1 MNGIVIWMKLF
12 WTFFKIGLFGFG
24 GGYGMLSLIQN
35 EVVEKQ
41 HWISNS
47 EFTDIV
53 AVSQMTPGPI
63 GINSATYVGFKAIE
77 NAGMTRTEAV
87 CGSLLASFSVMLPSF
102 ILMLLISAFFMH
114 YKDHKSVQTVLKWLR
129 PVVVGMLAAAVLL
142 LLNEENLGVFD
153 KENLQLYVS
162 IGLFIMAFIATYFW
176 KIGPIKVILMAG
188 LVRDRGLRAGRC
200 GGAAVQYGG

>member
-1 MNGIVIWMKLF
+1 MNAVVLYLKLF

-35 EVVEKQ
+35 EVVENHQ
-41 HWISNS
+41 WISNS

-63 GINSATYVGFKAIE
+63 GINSATYVGYKAIE
-77 NAGMTRTEAV
+77 NAGMSQTQAV

-142 LLNEENLGVFD
+142 LLNEENLGAFSVD
-153 KENLQLYVS
+153 NLQLYVS
-162 IGLFIMAFIATYFW
+162 ICLFALAFVATYFW
-176 KIGPIKVILMAG
+176 KIGPIKVILLAG
-188 LVRDRGLRAGRC
+188 LF
-200 GGAAVQYGG
+200 GGIFYSLI

>member
-1 MNGIVIWMKLF
+1 MSAVVLYLKLF

-35 EVVEKQ
+35 EVVENHQ
-41 HWISNS
+41 WISNA

-129 PVVVGMLAAAVLL
+129 PVVVGMLTAAVLL
-142 LLNEENLGVFD
+142 LLNEENLGVFSAN
-153 KENLQLYVS
+153 NLQLYMS
-162 IGLFIMAFIATYFW
+162 IGLFLLAFVATYYW
-176 KIGPIKVILMAG
+176 KIGPIKVILLAG
-188 LVRDRGLRAGRC
+188 LF
-200 GGAAVQYGG
+200 GGIFYSIF

>member
-1 MNGIVIWMKLF
+1 MIWLRLF

-41 HWISNS
+41 AWITSS

-77 NAGMTRTEAV
+77 NAGMARTDAV
-87 CGSLLASFSVMLPSF
+87 CGSLLASFALMLPSF
-102 ILMLLISAFFMH
+102 ILMLLISAFFMR
-114 YKDHKSVQTVLKWLR
+114 YKDHKSVQTVLSWLR

-142 LLNEENLGVFD
+142 LLNTENLGVSLTPQFFI
-153 KENLQLYVS
+153 S
-162 IGLFIMAFIATYFW
+162 IGLLAGAFLATYVW
-176 KIGPIKVILMAG
+176 KVGPIKVIIAAG
-188 LVRDRGLRAGRC
+188 IL
-200 GGAAVQYGG
+200 GGVIYSFV

>member
-1 MNGIVIWMKLF
+1 
-12 WTFFKIGLFGFG
+12 
-24 GGYGMLSLIQN
+24 MLSLIQN

-41 HWISNS
+41 QWISNS

-63 GINSATYVGFKAIE
+63 GINSATYVGYKAME

-114 YKDHKSVQTVLKWLR
+114 YKDHKSVQTVLAWLR

-142 LLNEENLGVFD
+142 LLNEENLGAFQRD
-153 KENLQLYVS
+153 NLQLYVS
-162 IGLFIMAFIATYFW
+162 IGLFILAFVATYFW
-176 KIGPIKVILMAG
+176 KVGPIKMILLAG
-188 LVRDRGLRAGRC
+188 LF
-200 GGAAVQYGG
+200 GGIFYSLV

>member
-1 MNGIVIWMKLF
+1 MNTVVIYLKLF
-12 WTFFKIGLFGFG
+12 WAFFKIGLFGFG

-41 HWISNS
+41 QWISNA

-63 GINSATYVGFKAIE
+63 GINSATYVGYKAME
-77 NAGMTRTEAV
+77 NADMTRTQAV

-114 YKDHKSVQTVLKWLR
+114 YKEHKSVQTVLKWLR
-129 PVVVGMLAAAVLL
+129 PIVVGMLAAAVLL
-142 LLNEENLGVFD
+142 LLNEENLGAFNPD
-153 KENLQLYVS
+153 NLQLYVS
-162 IGLFIMAFIATYFW
+162 IGLFILAFIATYFC
-176 KIGPIKVILMAG
+176 KIGPIKVILLAG
-188 LVRDRGLRAGRC
+188 LFGGLF
-200 GGAAVQYGG
+200 YSLI

>member
-77 NAGMTRTEAV
+77 NAGMTRIEAV

-114 YKDHKSVQTVLKWLR
+114 YKDHKSVQTVLRWLR

-142 LLNEENLGVFD
+142 LLNEENLGTFSAA
-153 KENLQLYVS
+153 NLQLYVS
-162 IGLFIMAFIATYFW
+162 IGLFVLAFIATYFW

-188 LVRDRGLRAGRC
+188 LFGGLF
-200 GGAAVQYGG
+200 YSLI

>member
-1 MNGIVIWMKLF
+1 MIWLRLF

-41 HWISNS
+41 AWISSS

-63 GINSATYVGFKAIE
+63 GINSATYVGYKALE
-77 NAGMTRTEAV
+77 NAGAERTGAV
-87 CGSLLASFSVMLPSF
+87 AGSLLASFSLMLPSF
-102 ILMLLISAFFMH
+102 MLMLIISAFFMR
-114 YKDHKSVQTVLKWLR
+114 YKDHKSVQTVLSWLR

-142 LLNEENLGVFD
+142 LLNTENLGVALTPQFFI
-153 KENLQLYVS
+153 S
-162 IGLFIMAFIATYFW
+162 IGLFSSAFLATYVW
-176 KIGPIKVILMAG
+176 KASPIKVIIAAG
-188 LVRDRGLRAGRC
+188 ILGGLI
-200 GGAAVQYGG
+200 YGFAS

>member
-1 MNGIVIWMKLF
+1 MRKFLAIIICKLTKKICKYFGRGSSFPGQLALKICPDILSRIDLPENIIAVTGSNGK
-12 WTFFKIGLFGFG
+12 T
-24 GGYGMLSLIQN
+24 ST
-35 EVVEKQ
+35 VEMI
-41 HWISNS
+41 H
-47 EFTDIV
+47 
-53 AVSQMTPGPI
+53 
-63 GINSATYVGFKAIE
+63 GIIE

-142 LLNEENLGVFD
+142 LLNEENLGTFSAA
-153 KENLQLYVS
+153 NLQLYVS
-162 IGLFIMAFIATYFW
+162 IGLFILAFVATYFW

-188 LVRDRGLRAGRC
+188 LFGGLF
-200 GGAAVQYGG
+200 YSLI

>member
-63 GINSATYVGFKAIE
+63 GINSATYVGYKSIE
-77 NAGMTRTEAV
+77 NTSMSRTQAIF
-87 CGSLLASFSVMLPSF
+87 GSLLASFSVMLPSF
-102 ILMLLISAFFMH
+102 ILMLLISAFFMR
-114 YKDHKSVQTVLKWLR
+114 YKDHNSVQTVLKWLR

-142 LLNEENLGVFD
+142 LLNEENLGGFQRD
-153 KENLQLYVS
+153 NLQLYVS
-162 IGLFIMAFIATYFW
+162 IGLFALAFVATYFW
-176 KIGPIKVILMAG
+176 KIGPIKVILLAG
-188 LVRDRGLRAGRC
+188 LF
-200 GGAAVQYGG
+200 GGIFYSLI

>member
-1 MNGIVIWMKLF
+1 MSAVVIYIKLF

-35 EVVEKQ
+35 EVVENHQ
-41 HWISNS
+41 WITNS

-77 NAGMTRTEAV
+77 NAGMSRTEAV

-129 PVVVGMLAAAVLL
+129 PVVVGMLTAAVLL
-142 LLNEENLGVFD
+142 LLNEENLGAFSAD
-153 KENLQLYVS
+153 NLQLYVS
-162 IGLFIMAFIATYFW
+162 IGLFALAFVATYYW
-176 KIGPIKVILMAG
+176 KVGPIKVILLAG
-188 LVRDRGLRAGRC
+188 LFGGLF
-200 GGAAVQYGG
+200 YSIL

>member
-1 MNGIVIWMKLF
+1 MSAVAIYLKLF

-41 HWISNS
+41 KWISNS

-188 LVRDRGLRAGRC
+188 LFGGLFYSFIG
-200 GGAAVQYGG
+200 

>member
-1 MNGIVIWMKLF
+1 MSAVVLYLKLF

-35 EVVEKQ
+35 EVVENHQ
-41 HWISNS
+41 WITNS

-77 NAGMTRTEAV
+77 NAGMSRTEAV

-129 PVVVGMLAAAVLL
+129 PVVVGMLTAAVLL
-142 LLNEENLGVFD
+142 LLNEENLGVFSAN
-153 KENLQLYVS
+153 NLQFYVS
-162 IGLFIMAFIATYFW
+162 IGLFLLAFVATYFW

-188 LVRDRGLRAGRC
+188 LF
-200 GGAAVQYGG
+200 GGVFYSIF

>member
-1 MNGIVIWMKLF
+1 MNAAVLYLKLF

-35 EVVEKQ
+35 EVVENQ
-41 HWISNS
+41 QWISNS

-63 GINSATYVGFKAIE
+63 GINSATYVGYKAIE
-77 NAGMTRTEAV
+77 NAGMTRTQAV
-87 CGSLLASFSVMLPSF
+87 FGSLLASFSVMLPSF

-142 LLNEENLGVFD
+142 LLNEENLGVFN
-153 KENLQLYVS
+153 KANLQLYVS
-162 IGLFIMAFIATYFW
+162 IGLFALAFVATYFW
-176 KIGPIKVILMAG
+176 KVGPIKMILLAG
-188 LVRDRGLRAGRC
+188 LFGGLF
-200 GGAAVQYGG
+200 YSLI

>member
-41 HWISNS
+41 KWISNS

-188 LVRDRGLRAGRC
+188 LFGGLFYSFIG
-200 GGAAVQYGG
+200 

>member
-1 MNGIVIWMKLF
+1 MSAVAIYLKLF

-41 HWISNS
+41 KWISNS

-77 NAGMTRTEAV
+77 NAGLTRTEAV

-142 LLNEENLGVFD
+142 LLNEENLGVFSSG
-153 KENLQLYVS
+153 NLQLYIS
-162 IGLFIMAFIATYFW
+162 IGLFALAFVATYYW
-176 KIGPIKVILMAG
+176 KIGPIKVILLAG
-188 LVRDRGLRAGRC
+188 LF
-200 GGAAVQYGG
+200 GGIFYSIF

>member
-1 MNGIVIWMKLF
+1 MSAVAIYLKLF

-142 LLNEENLGVFD
+142 LLNEENLGTFSAA
-153 KENLQLYVS
+153 NLQLYVS

-188 LVRDRGLRAGRC
+188 LFGGLFYSFIG
-200 GGAAVQYGG
+200 

>member
-1 MNGIVIWMKLF
+1 MNAVVIYLKLF

-35 EVVEKQ
+35 EVVENHQ
-41 HWISNS
+41 WISNS

-77 NAGMTRTEAV
+77 NAGMSRTEAV

-102 ILMLLISAFFMH
+102 ILMLLISAFFMR
-114 YKDHKSVQTVLKWLR
+114 YKNHKSVQTVLAWLR

-142 LLNEENLGVFD
+142 LLNEENLGVFQGD
-153 KENLQLYVS
+153 NLQLYVS
-162 IGLFIMAFIATYFW
+162 IGLFILAFIATYYW
-176 KIGPIKVILMAG
+176 KVGPIKMILLAG
-188 LVRDRGLRAGRC
+188 LF
-200 GGAAVQYGG
+200 GGIFYSIF

>member
-24 GGYGMLSLIQN
+24 GGYGMLSLIQI

-63 GINSATYVGFKAIE
+63 GINSATYVGYKAME
-77 NAGMTRTEAV
+77 NAGMSRTEAV
-87 CGSLLASFSVMLPSF
+87 LGSLLASFSVMLPSF
-102 ILMLLISAFFMH
+102 ILMLLISAFFMR
-114 YKDHKSVQTVLKWLR
+114 YKKHPLVQTVLRWLR
-129 PVVVGMLAAAVLL
+129 PVVVGVLVAAVML
-142 LLNEENLGVFD
+142 LLNEENLGAFQRD
-153 KENLQLYVS
+153 NLQLYVS
-162 IGLFIMAFIATYFW
+162 IGLFGLAFVATYFW
-176 KIGPIKVILMAG
+176 KVGPIKMILLAG
-188 LVRDRGLRAGRC
+188 LFGGLFYSL
-200 GGAAVQYGG
+200 V

>member
-1 MNGIVIWMKLF
+1 MNAVVLYLKLF

-35 EVVEKQ
+35 EVVENHQ
-41 HWISNS
+41 WISNS

-63 GINSATYVGFKAIE
+63 GINSATYVGFKAME

-142 LLNEENLGVFD
+142 LLNEENLGVFQRD
-153 KENLQLYVS
+153 NLQLYVS
-162 IGLFIMAFIATYFW
+162 IGLFILAFIATYYW
-176 KIGPIKVILMAG
+176 KVGPIKMILLAG
-188 LVRDRGLRAGRC
+188 LF
-200 GGAAVQYGG
+200 GGIFYSIF

>member
-1 MNGIVIWMKLF
+1 MSAVVIYLKLF

-35 EVVEKQ
+35 EVVENHQ
-41 HWISNS
+41 WISNA

-129 PVVVGMLAAAVLL
+129 PVVVGMLTAAVLL
-142 LLNEENLGVFD
+142 LLNEENLGVFSSD
-153 KENLQLYVS
+153 NLQLYIS
-162 IGLFIMAFIATYFW
+162 IGLFALAFVATYYL
-176 KIGPIKVILMAG
+176 KIGPIKVILLAG
-188 LVRDRGLRAGRC
+188 LF
-200 GGAAVQYGG
+200 GGIFYSLVTQ

>member
-1 MNGIVIWMKLF
+1 MSGVVIYIKLF

-35 EVVEKQ
+35 EVVENHQ
-41 HWISNS
+41 WITNS

-77 NAGMTRTEAV
+77 NAGMSRTEAV

-114 YKDHKSVQTVLKWLR
+114 YKNHRSVQTVLKWLR

-142 LLNEENLGVFD
+142 LLNEENLGTFSAD
-153 KENLQLYVS
+153 NLQLYIS
-162 IGLFIMAFIATYFW
+162 IGLFLLAFIATYVW
-176 KIGPIKVILMAG
+176 KVGPIKVILLAG
-188 LVRDRGLRAGRC
+188 LFGGLF
-200 GGAAVQYGG
+200 YSLF

>member
-1 MNGIVIWMKLF
+1 MNAAVLYLKLF

-41 HWISNS
+41 QWISNA

-63 GINSATYVGFKAIE
+63 GINSATYVGYKAIE
-77 NAGMTRTEAV
+77 NAGMTRTEAI

-102 ILMLLISAFFMH
+102 ILMLLISAFFMR
-114 YKDHKSVQTVLKWLR
+114 YKNHPSVQTVLKWLR
-129 PVVVGMLAAAVLL
+129 PVVVGMLVAAVLL
-142 LLNEENLGVFD
+142 LLNEDNLGSFTTE
-153 KENLQLYVS
+153 KLQFYVS
-162 IGLFIMAFIATYFW
+162 IGLFILAFIATYFW
-176 KIGPIKVILMAG
+176 KIGPIKVILLAG
-188 LVRDRGLRAGRC
+188 LFGGLFYSL
-200 GGAAVQYGG
+200 VSQ

>member
-1 MNGIVIWMKLF
+1 MNTVVIYLKLF

-41 HWISNS
+41 QWISNA

-77 NAGMTRTEAV
+77 NADMTRTQAV

-142 LLNEENLGVFD
+142 LLNEENLGTFSAA
-153 KENLQLYVS
+153 NLQLYVS
-162 IGLFIMAFIATYFW
+162 IGLFILAFIATNFW
-176 KIGPIKVILMAG
+176 KIGPIKVILLAG
-188 LVRDRGLRAGRC
+188 LFGGLF
-200 GGAAVQYGG
+200 YSIL

>member
-1 MNGIVIWMKLF
+1 MSAVAIYLKLF

-41 HWISNS
+41 KWISNS

-114 YKDHKSVQTVLKWLR
+114 YKDHKSVQTVLRWLR

-142 LLNEENLGVFD
+142 LLNEENLGTFSAA
-153 KENLQLYVS
+153 NLQLYVS
-162 IGLFIMAFIATYFW
+162 IGLFILAFIATYFW

-188 LVRDRGLRAGRC
+188 LFGGLF
-200 GGAAVQYGG
+200 YSLI

>member
-1 MNGIVIWMKLF
+1 MNGIVIWLKLF

-41 HWISNS
+41 QWISNS

-63 GINSATYVGFKAIE
+63 GINSATYVGYKAME
-77 NAGMTRTEAV
+77 NAGMTRMQAV

-114 YKDHKSVQTVLKWLR
+114 YKDHKSVQTVLAWLR

-142 LLNEENLGVFD
+142 LLNEENLGAFQRD
-153 KENLQLYVS
+153 NLQLYVS
-162 IGLFIMAFIATYFW
+162 IGLFILAFVATYFW
-176 KIGPIKVILMAG
+176 KVGPIKMILLAG
-188 LVRDRGLRAGRC
+188 LF
-200 GGAAVQYGG
+200 GGIFYSLV

>member
-1 MNGIVIWMKLF
+1 MSAVVLYLKLF

-35 EVVEKQ
+35 EVVENHQ
-41 HWISNS
+41 WISNS

-77 NAGMTRTEAV
+77 NAGMSRTEAV

-102 ILMLLISAFFMH
+102 ILMLLISAFFMR
-114 YKDHKSVQTVLKWLR
+114 YKDHNSVQTVLAWLR

-142 LLNEENLGVFD
+142 LLNEENLGVFQRD
-153 KENLQLYVS
+153 NLQLYVS
-162 IGLFIMAFIATYFW
+162 IGLFILAFIATYYW
-176 KIGPIKVILMAG
+176 KVGPIKMILLAG
-188 LVRDRGLRAGRC
+188 LF
-200 GGAAVQYGG
+200 GGIFYSIF

>member
-1 MNGIVIWMKLF
+1 MSAVAIYLKLF

-41 HWISNS
+41 KWISNS

-87 CGSLLASFSVMLPSF
+87 GGSLLASFSVMLPSF

-142 LLNEENLGVFD
+142 LLNEENLGTFSAA
-153 KENLQLYVS
+153 NLQLYVS
-162 IGLFIMAFIATYFW
+162 IGLFVLAFIATYFW

-188 LVRDRGLRAGRC
+188 LFGGLF
-200 GGAAVQYGG
+200 YSLI

>member
-1 MNGIVIWMKLF
+1 MSAVVIYLKLF

-35 EVVEKQ
+35 EVVEN
-41 HWISNS
+41 HEWISNA

-129 PVVVGMLAAAVLL
+129 PVVVGMLTAAVLL
-142 LLNEENLGVFD
+142 LLNEENLGTFSAA
-153 KENLQLYVS
+153 NLQLYVS
-162 IGLFIMAFIATYFW
+162 IGLFLLAFVATYYW
-176 KIGPIKVILMAG
+176 KIGPIKVILLAG
-188 LVRDRGLRAGRC
+188 LF
-200 GGAAVQYGG
+200 GGVFYSLVTQ

>member
-1 MNGIVIWMKLF
+1 MNGIVIWLKLF

-24 GGYGMLSLIQN
+24 GGYGMLSLIHN
-35 EVVEKQ
+35 DVVEKQ
-41 HWISNS
+41 HWISNA

-142 LLNEENLGVFD
+142 LLNEENLGAFN
-153 KENLQLYVS
+153 KNNLQLYISV
-162 IGLFIMAFIATYFW
+162 GLFVLAFLATYVW
-176 KIGPIKVILMAG
+176 KIGPIKVILLAG
-188 LVRDRGLRAGRC
+188 LFGGLF
-200 GGAAVQYGG
+200 YSII